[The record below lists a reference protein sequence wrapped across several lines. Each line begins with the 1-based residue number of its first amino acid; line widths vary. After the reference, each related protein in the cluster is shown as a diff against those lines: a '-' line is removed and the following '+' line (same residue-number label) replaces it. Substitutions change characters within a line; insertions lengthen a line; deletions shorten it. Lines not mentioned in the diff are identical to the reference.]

1 MKKNDMESEE
11 EEKKMV
17 DARWKASLVVTNATV
32 NI

>member
-11 EEKKMV
+11 EKKME
-17 DARWKASLVVTNATV
+17 DARWKTKRIVTMTTI